1 MILMGIG
8 EVINFVAYTIAPA
21 ILITPLG
28 AFRVIVT
35 SVLSAVFL
43 KEKLKRN
50 GKLGVLLSLLG
61 STVIIIHAPQHEKIS
76 EFDELVVQ
84 MTSFGFSTYCMILI
98 GSSLYLSLRLA
109 PRYGNTNVLVYIT
122 ICNMV
127 GALTVLCGKGLGI
140 AGKHAFDESS
150 QVFSHPLFWLLVVC
164 QIIGIMTQV
173 LYLNKALHV
182 FDASSVIP
190 LQYVFTNIFIIYGSM
205 LLFDELAY
213 VGLKDCIGMLCG
225 FSSIIIA
232 VLLLS
237 SRKREVTKVEIKKH
251 NDKNI
256 I

>member
-50 GKLGVLLSLLG
+50 GKLGVILSLLG

-76 EFDELVVQ
+76 EFDELVAQ
-84 MTSFGFSTYCMILI
+84 MTSFGFSTYCFILI
-98 GSSLYLSLRLA
+98 TISLYLSIKVA
-109 PRYGNTNVLVYIT
+109 PRHGNTNVLVYTT

-140 AGKHAFDESS
+140 AGKHAFDENS
-150 QVFSHPLFWLLVVC
+150 QVLVHPLFWLLIAC
-164 QIIGIMTQV
+164 QIIGVMTQV
-173 LYLNKALHV
+173 FYLNKALHV

-190 LQYVFTNIFIIYGSM
+190 LQYTFTNIFIIYGSM

-213 VGLKDCIGMLCG
+213 VGLVDCIGMLCG

-237 SRKREVTKVEIKKH
+237 SKRREVTKIEMKKH
-251 NDKNI
+251 NDKSVI
-256 I
+256 